1 LPADAPRYL
10 QVFHY
15 LDFMG
20 FVMRRS
26 SPLSPVDRYRTI
38 STASVIFLR
47 NFVRAAHRQPQD
59 FELCSDLVPA
69 FIAALSETDPDPELL
84 FSLATQTLERLK
96 PGLKAGYEAFL
107 SAALSD
113 VPDGIA

>member
-1 LPADAPRYL
+1 
-10 QVFHY
+10 
-15 LDFMG
+15 
-20 FVMRRS
+20 
-26 SPLSPVDRYRTI
+26 
-38 STASVIFLR
+38 VIFLR